1 MTRGKAAF
9 YLLALGGLV
18 GGAYYLYPPAPRLD
32 IDSQMRFLKQDKL
45 IEKRD
50 FSLPLLSLIPT
61 NEAKEALDE
70 VQTESNKGEEKLAL
84 EAILDNKILLNGKW
98 IALGQEVWHGN
109 KRLVLV
115 SIRPNGIWLR
125 KTEELEDK
133 SLIFVPLIGGQE
145 DGLFSLH

>member
-1 MTRGKAAF
+1 M
-9 YLLALGGLV
+9 
-18 GGAYYLYPPAPRLD
+18 GGAYYLYATTHRLD
-32 IDSQMRFLKQDKL
+32 INSRMHFLKQDKP

-50 FSLPLLSLIPT
+50 FSLPLLSLMPK
-61 NEAKEALDE
+61 NEDKEALDE
-70 VQTESNKGEEKLAL
+70 VQTESNRGEEKLVL
-84 EAILDNKILLNGKW
+84 EAILDNKILLNGRW